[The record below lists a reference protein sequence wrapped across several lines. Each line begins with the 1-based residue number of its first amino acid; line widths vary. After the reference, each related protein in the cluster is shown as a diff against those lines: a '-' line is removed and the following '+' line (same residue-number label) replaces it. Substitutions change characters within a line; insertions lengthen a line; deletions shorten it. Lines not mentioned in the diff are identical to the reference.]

1 MSLGE
6 RGGSTANFEEGAEL
20 VESFKQDWSEL
31 IRLEIKNC
39 LLFKGEFH
47 ASDLVDLN
55 IPADS
60 KNCVGAAVMAA
71 VRRGWMVETGER
83 RASTDKAGHSRK
95 SNVYRSLLG
104 ITTSH
109 ISSSRSVEGPG
120 SGDPA
125 QADAVEVPNS
135 ASRKPVEGTDSSQP
149 STGPQLSLL
158 GEAA

>member
-1 MSLGE
+1 MSSVGE
-6 RGGSTANFEEGAEL
+6 RGGVTATRDEGFDLAQM
-20 VESFKQDWSEL
+20 KADWSL
-31 IRLEIKNC
+31 AIQCRIKTA
-39 LLFKGEFH
+39 LLDTGFFH
-47 ASDLVDLN
+47 ASDLVELG
-55 IPADS
+55 IPPES

-83 RASTDKAGHSRK
+83 RASTDRAGHSRK

-104 ITTSH
+104 VTTSH

-135 ASRKPVEGTDSSQP
+135 ASRKPVEG
-149 STGPQLSLL
+149 
-158 GEAA
+158 